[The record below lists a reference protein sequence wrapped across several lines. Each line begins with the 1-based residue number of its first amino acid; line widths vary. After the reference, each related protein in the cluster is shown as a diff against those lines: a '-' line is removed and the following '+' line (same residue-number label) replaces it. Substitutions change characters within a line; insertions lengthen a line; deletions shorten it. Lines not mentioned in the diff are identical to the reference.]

1 MSAGLAHEFKNT
13 IATLHGYVQLLQNL
27 NLDERGQV
35 ATQSLLN
42 EVRNLADMV
51 TSFLNFARPQ
61 PLNSEPVL
69 LRDLLAECASEL
81 DAVYKERNVAL
92 HFASEVEGTS
102 EFQEPLIV
110 PADERMLRQALLNL
124 LRNAAEAID
133 EDQSNRLVE
142 VMVREEESPI
152 GKRWAVI
159 RIKDTGS
166 GIPPE
171 DIQKIFIPFFTT
183 KARGHGVGLALAHRV
198 ISQHGGSLEAT
209 NTPSSGAVF
218 TVRLPR

>member
-1 MSAGLAHEFKNT
+1 
-13 IATLHGYVQLLQNL
+13 
-27 NLDERGQV
+27 
-35 ATQSLLN
+35 
-42 EVRNLADMV
+42 MV

-61 PLNSEPVL
+61 PLNSEPVS

-92 HFASEVEGTS
+92 HFASSEAEGNS
-102 EFQEPLIV
+102 ESQEPLIV
-110 PADERMLRQALLNL
+110 PADERMLHQALLNL

-142 VMVREEESPI
+142 VRVREEESPI

-159 RIKDTGS
+159 QIKDTGS

-198 ISQHGGSLEAT
+198 ISQHGGTLEAT
-209 NTPSSGAVF
+209 NAPSSGALF